1 MFITQNQ
8 HLPQRIYMVKHCRF
22 DIRMA
27 LILTNANH
35 MWSWTLFFICSIKM
49 NSHLTSHRDISFE
62 SISEA
67 KQKSHPKMCRIFHEI
82 ELHRYR
88 LLKIVNYLL
97 EASALRA
104 TFSPS
109 DKVVPLNEN
118 LARFIQW
125 LQKKSH
131 QKLHKCRLEFSDS
144 RTFKARYCRIVTFCS
159 DIRNENK
166 MLGQNIRNVGQ
177 TIERCYGHLIIFS
190 SW

>member
-1 MFITQNQ
+1 
-8 HLPQRIYMVKHCRF
+8 
-22 DIRMA
+22 
-27 LILTNANH
+27 
-35 MWSWTLFFICSIKM
+35 M

-82 ELHRYR
+82 ELHRYG

-131 QKLHKCRLEFSDS
+131 QKLHKCRLEFSNS

-159 DIRNENK
+159 DIRHENK
-166 MLGQNIRNVGQ
+166 MLGQNFRNVGQ